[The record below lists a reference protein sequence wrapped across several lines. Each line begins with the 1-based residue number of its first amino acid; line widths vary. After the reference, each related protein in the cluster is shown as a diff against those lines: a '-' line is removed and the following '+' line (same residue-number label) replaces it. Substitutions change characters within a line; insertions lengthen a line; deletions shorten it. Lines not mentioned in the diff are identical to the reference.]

1 MTRYYCILLL
11 IIPMMVFSA
20 KPAQADNC
28 QRKIDPI
35 VSTEWLA
42 ANLNKGIKVLD
53 LRNSELYAAGH
64 IASSVNSPADGW
76 WVTRDNLFM
85 ELPEEEDLRAKIG
98 ELGINAASRIVLANT
113 AENDFDRAQTSR
125 VAWTLIYAGITD
137 VAILD
142 GGYTR
147 WIAEGRGLSQEV
159 ITPQINVYNGP
170 FNKSVLASKNFV
182 SSHMFYCRIID
193 SRIPED
199 FFGVTT
205 PPEFTEKKGHISGA
219 VNLPAPWAFTNEGLY
234 KHRDTIAAMAR
245 GVVGLPSYR
254 KNIVY
259 CGVGGFAA
267 TWWYLLSEVL
277 GYPNTSLYDG
287 SIQEWTLD
295 PRAPMQKYTW

>member
-1 MTRYYCILLL
+1 MTKHYYMLLMTVTM
-11 IIPMMVFSA
+11 IAFTTRPTHA
-20 KPAQADNC
+20 NDC
-28 QRKIDPI
+28 HRKIDPI

-42 ANLNKGIKVLD
+42 ANLNKGIKVID
-53 LRNSELYAAGH
+53 LRNSDDYAAGH
-64 IASSVNSPADGW
+64 ITSSVNSPADGW
-76 WVTRDNLFM
+76 WVTRDNLLL

-98 ELGINAASRIVLANT
+98 ELGINAVSRIVLANT
-113 AENDFDRAQTSR
+113 AENDYDRAQTNR
-125 VAWTLIYAGITD
+125 VAWTLIYAGIAN

-142 GGYTR
+142 GGYNR
-147 WIAEGRGLSQEV
+147 WIAEGKELSQESV
-159 ITPQINVYNGP
+159 TPQIIVYNGP
-170 FNKSVLASKNFV
+170 FNRSVLASKSFV
-182 SSHMFYCRIID
+182 FSHMFYSRIID

-205 PPEFTEKKGHISGA
+205 PPEFTEKSGHIAGA
-219 VNLPAPWAFTNEGLY
+219 VNLPAPWAFTSEGLY
-234 KHRDTIAAMAR
+234 KDRDTIAAMAR

-277 GYPNTSLYDG
+277 CYPNTSLYDG

-295 PRAPMQKYTW
+295 PRAPVQKYSW

>member
-1 MTRYYCILLL
+1 MTRRCCMLSMIISML
-11 IIPMMVFSA
+11 IFTT
-20 KPAQADNC
+20 KPTLANGC
-28 QRKIDPI
+28 HRKIDPI

-42 ANLNKGIKVLD
+42 TNLNKGIKVID
-53 LRNSELYAAGH
+53 LRNSDAYAAGH

-76 WVTRDNLFM
+76 WVTRDNLLL

-98 ELGINAASRIVLANT
+98 ELGINAVSRIVLANT
-113 AENDFDRAQTSR
+113 AENDFDRAQTNR
-125 VAWTLIYAGITD
+125 VAWTLIFAGIAN

-147 WIAEGRGLSQEV
+147 WIAEGRGLSQET

-170 FNKSVLASKNFV
+170 FKRSVLASKNFV
-182 SSHMFYCRIID
+182 FSHMFYSRIID

-205 PPEFTEKKGHISGA
+205 PPEFTEKRGHISGA
-219 VNLPAPWAFTNEGLY
+219 VNLPAPWAFTGEGLY
-234 KHRDTIAAMAR
+234 KDRDTIAAMAR

-295 PRAPMQKYTW
+295 PRAPVQKYTW

>member
-1 MTRYYCILLL
+1 MKKQYCMLSMLIFIL
-11 IIPMMVFSA
+11 IFSI
-20 KPAQADNC
+20 KPIVADGFH
-28 QRKIDPI
+28 RKIDPI

-42 ANLNKGIKVLD
+42 ANLNKGIIVID
-53 LRNSELYAAGH
+53 LRNSDAYALGH

-76 WVTRDNLFM
+76 WVTRDNLLL
-85 ELPEEEDLRAKIG
+85 ELLEEEDLRAKIG
-98 ELGINAASRIVLANT
+98 ELGINSVSRIVLANT
-113 AENDFDRAQTSR
+113 AENDYDRAQTCR
-125 VAWTLIYAGITD
+125 VAWTLIYAGIAD

-142 GGYTR
+142 GGYTK
-147 WIAEGRGLSQEV
+147 WIAEGRALSQEV
-159 ITPQINVYNGP
+159 ITPQITVYNGC
-170 FNKSVLASKNFV
+170 FNRAVLASKNFV
-182 SSHMFYCRIID
+182 SSHLFYSRIID

-199 FFGVTT
+199 FFGITT
-205 PPEFTEKKGHISGA
+205 PPEFTEKRGHISGA
-219 VNLPAPWAFTNEGLY
+219 VNLPAPWAFTSEGLY
-234 KHRDTIAAMAR
+234 KDRDTIAAMAR

-295 PRAPMQKYTW
+295 PRAPVQKYTW

>member
-1 MTRYYCILLL
+1 MTRYYCMSLMIISILA
-11 IIPMMVFSA
+11 FTT
-20 KPAQADNC
+20 KPIQANDF

-42 ANLNKGIKVLD
+42 ANLNKGIKIID
-53 LRNSELYAAGH
+53 LRSSDDYATGH
-64 IASSVNSPADGW
+64 ITSSVNSPADGW
-76 WVTRDNLFM
+76 WVTRDNLLL

-98 ELGINAASRIVLANT
+98 ELGINAASRIVLVNT
-113 AENDFDRAQTSR
+113 AENDFDRAQTAR
-125 VAWTLIYAGITD
+125 VAWTLIYAGIAN

-142 GGYTR
+142 GGYNR
-147 WIAEGRGLSQEV
+147 WIAEGRVLSKESV
-159 ITPQINVYNGP
+159 TPQIAVYNGP
-170 FNKSVLASKNFV
+170 FNQSVLASKNFV
-182 SSHMFYCRIID
+182 SSHMFYSRIID

-205 PPEFTEKKGHISGA
+205 PPEFTEKSGHIAGA
-219 VNLPAPWAFTNEGLY
+219 VNLPAPWAFTSDGLY
-234 KHRDTIAAMAR
+234 KDRDTIAAMAR

-277 GYPNTSLYDG
+277 SYPNTSLYDG

-295 PRAPMQKYTW
+295 PRAPVQKYTW